1 MKLFLLIGAALLAC
15 TAVMPVT
22 QRPDPGD
29 PMQDVRAADIAIDAA
44 AMALRVEPSVSSR
57 EALTASINN
66 CLNLRSQVG
75 PVEIDR
81 YIDCKPSLKGIA

>member
-1 MKLFLLIGAALLAC
+1 MKPLLLIGSALLAC
-15 TAVMPVT
+15 MAATPVT
-22 QRPDPGD
+22 QRPDPSD
-29 PMQDVRAADIAIDAA
+29 LMQDVRAADIAIDAA
-44 AMALRVEPSVSSR
+44 AMALRVEPSASNR

>member
-1 MKLFLLIGAALLAC
+1 MKLFLLIGSALLAC
-15 TAVMPVT
+15 TALMPVT
-22 QRPDPGD
+22 QLPNPSD

-44 AMALRVEPSVSSR
+44 AMALRVEPSASNR

-75 PVEIDR
+75 PVDIDR
-81 YIDCKPSLKGIA
+81 YIDCKPSLKGNA

>member
-1 MKLFLLIGAALLAC
+1 
-15 TAVMPVT
+15 MPVT
-22 QRPDPGD
+22 QRPNPRD

-44 AMALRVEPSVSSR
+44 AMALRVDPSTSNR

-66 CLNLRSQVG
+66 CLNLRNQLG

-81 YIDCKPSLKGIA
+81 YIDCKPNLKGNA

>member
-1 MKLFLLIGAALLAC
+1 MKPFLLIGAALLAC

-29 PMQDVRAADIAIDAA
+29 LVQDVRAADIAIDAA
-44 AMALRVEPSVSSR
+44 AMALRVDPSASNR

-66 CLNLRSQVG
+66 CLNLRSRLGSVG
-75 PVEIDR
+75 IDR
-81 YIDCKPSLKGIA
+81 YIDCQPNLKGNA

>member
-44 AMALRVEPSVSSR
+44 AMALRVEPSVSNR

-66 CLNLRSQVG
+66 CINLRSQIG

-81 YIDCKPSLKGIA
+81 YIDCKPNLKGNA

>member
-1 MKLFLLIGAALLAC
+1 MRPLLLIGSALLAC

-29 PMQDVRAADIAIDAA
+29 LMQDVRAADIAIDAA
-44 AMALRVEPSVSSR
+44 AMALRVEPSASNR

-81 YIDCKPSLKGIA
+81 YADCKPNLKGIA

>member
-1 MKLFLLIGAALLAC
+1 MKSFLIIGSALLAC
-15 TAVMPVT
+15 TAATPVT

-29 PMQDVRAADIAIDAA
+29 LMQDVKAADIAIDAA
-44 AMALRVEPSVSSR
+44 AMALQVEPSVSNR

-66 CLNLRSQVG
+66 CINLRSQIG

-81 YIDCKPSLKGIA
+81 YIDCQPNLKGNA

>member
-1 MKLFLLIGAALLAC
+1 
-15 TAVMPVT
+15 MPVT
-22 QRPDPGD
+22 QRPNPSDL
-29 PMQDVRAADIAIDAA
+29 MQDVRAADIAIDAA
-44 AMALRVEPSVSSR
+44 AMALRVEPSASNR

-81 YIDCKPSLKGIA
+81 YIDCQPSLKGIA

>member
-1 MKLFLLIGAALLAC
+1 MKLFLLIGAALLAY
-15 TAVMPVT
+15 TAVMPVA

-44 AMALRVEPSVSSR
+44 AMALRVEPSVSNR
-57 EALTASINN
+57 ESLTASINN
-66 CLNLRSQVG
+66 CLNLRSQIG

-81 YIDCKPSLKGIA
+81 YIDCKPNLKGNA